1 MTTKLHVSNGNGAIA
16 GQTDVL
22 ELLCVARRVAT
33 SESPAPGTEKTRNA
47 ETRED
52 HSVMSTTTV
61 IESVRRLVAQAV
73 ETARNDGVVRLE
85 TMPDIQVERPGNPEH
100 GDFATKLP
108 LRLARATRINPF
120 ELAQALVARTP
131 ESTSIGQIEAA
142 PPGFINF
149 RLKDTWLQEQV
160 EEVRRAG
167 STFGSV
173 DTGAGRKVMVEFVSV
188 NPTGPVHVGHTRGAV
203 LGSAL
208 ANVLEAAGYQV
219 TREYYVN
226 DAGSQMEAFY
236 RSVLARY
243 RQSFGQ
249 DASMPSNGYMGDY
262 ILDLAMEI
270 AGAEG
275 ERFLSQDEDQA
286 IREIGDLSRER
297 MVGLIREDL
306 SRIGVEFDNWFSE
319 RTLYTSGEYNET
331 LDQLREQGYLSQR
344 EDALWFNSTMLGD
357 EKDNVVVRSSGEPT
371 YFASDIAYH
380 HNKFIG
386 RGYDSVVDI
395 WGADHQ
401 GHVPRMKAAVEG
413 LGIDPERLTILIAQ
427 MVTLKRGSEVV
438 RASKRTGEFVTLREL
453 AEEVG
458 SDACRFFFLSRTPS
472 TQMEFDLEL
481 AKQESSENPV
491 YYVQYAH
498 ARNAG
503 ILTLA
508 GERNIDWSYGDV
520 SLLTHPS
527 ELALIRHM
535 VRLPEL
541 VQQMAKTLE
550 PHHLAHF
557 TMELATAFHGFY
569 ENCRVISANPEDAD
583 VTLAR
588 LKLVESAQI
597 VFRRY
602 LEMMGMHA
610 PDRM

>member
-1 MTTKLHVSNGNGAIA
+1 
-16 GQTDVL
+16 
-22 ELLCVARRVAT
+22 
-33 SESPAPGTEKTRNA
+33 
-47 ETRED
+47 
-52 HSVMSTTTV
+52 MSTTLV
-61 IESVRRLVAQAV
+61 IESIRRLVAQAV
-73 ETARNDGVVRLE
+73 ETARNDGVLRLE
-85 TMPDIQVERPGNPEH
+85 TMPDIQMEHPGNPEH
-100 GDFATKLP
+100 GDFATNLP
-108 LRLARATRINPF
+108 LRLARATRINPLQLAE
-120 ELAQALVARTP
+120 ELVSRIP
-131 ESTSIGQIEAA
+131 ESDPVGTVEAA

-149 RLKDTWLQEQV
+149 RLRDSWLQQQV
-160 EEVRRAG
+160 DAVREAG
-167 STFGSV
+167 DSYGNV
-173 DTGAGRKVMVEFVSV
+173 DSGADRRVMVEFVSV

-208 ANVLEAAGYQV
+208 ANVLEAAGCEV

-249 DASMPSNGYMGDY
+249 DAAMPPNGYMGEY
-262 ILDLAMEI
+262 IVDLSQEI
-270 AGAEG
+270 ADAEG
-275 ERFLSQDEDQA
+275 DRFLGQPDDRA
-286 IREIGDLSRER
+286 VREIGDLGREK

-319 RTLYTSGEYNET
+319 RTLYDTGEYDEA
-331 LDQLREQGYLSQR
+331 LGQLRNQGYLSQR

-380 HNKFIG
+380 HNKFVE
-386 RGYDSVVDI
+386 RKFDSVVNI

-401 GHVPRMKAAVEG
+401 GHVPRMKAAVQG

-427 MVTLKRGSEVV
+427 MVTLKRGNEVV

-458 SDACRFFFLSRTPS
+458 GDACRFFFLSRTPS

-481 AKQESSENPV
+481 AKRESSENPV

-508 GERNIDWSYGDV
+508 RERNIDWSRGNV
-520 SLLTHPS
+520 SLLNDPS
-527 ELALIRHM
+527 ELALVRHI

-541 VQQMAKTLE
+541 VQLMARSLE

-583 VTLAR
+583 VTVAR

-597 VFRRY
+597 VFRKC
-602 LEMMGMHA
+602 LDLMGMNA
-610 PDRM
+610 PERM

>member
-1 MTTKLHVSNGNGAIA
+1 
-16 GQTDVL
+16 
-22 ELLCVARRVAT
+22 
-33 SESPAPGTEKTRNA
+33 
-47 ETRED
+47 
-52 HSVMSTTTV
+52 MSRTPV
-61 IESVRRLVAQAV
+61 IESIRQLVAQAV
-73 ETARNDGVVRLE
+73 DTARNDGVLRVE
-85 TMPDIQVERPGNPEH
+85 TMPDIRIEHPGNPEH
-100 GDFATKLP
+100 GDFATNLP
-108 LRLARATRINPF
+108 LRLARATRINPL
-120 ELAQALVARTP
+120 ELAQALVARIPGSEPVETV
-131 ESTSIGQIEAA
+131 EVA

-149 RLKDTWLQEQV
+149 RLKDSWLQSQV
-160 EEVRRAG
+160 EAVRQAG
-167 STFGSV
+167 DSFGKV
-173 DTGAGRKVMVEFVSV
+173 DSAANRRVMVEFVSV
-188 NPTGPVHVGHTRGAV
+188 NPTGPVHVGHARGAV

-208 ANVLEAAGYQV
+208 ANVLEAAGCEV

-249 DASMPSNGYMGDY
+249 EAAMPPNGYMGDY
-262 ILDLAMEI
+262 ISDLAQEI
-270 AGAEG
+270 ADAEG
-275 ERFLSQDEDQA
+275 DRFLTQPEDQA
-286 IREIGDLSRER
+286 IREIGDLSREK

-306 SRIGVEFDNWFSE
+306 GKIGVEFDNWFSE
-319 RTLYTSGEYNET
+319 RTLFAPAAGSGQSEYDEA
-331 LDQLREQGYLSQR
+331 LGQLRKQGYLSQR

-380 HNKFIG
+380 HNKFVV
-386 RGYDSVVDI
+386 RKFDSVVNI

-413 LGIDPERLTILIAQ
+413 LGIDPDRLTILIAQ
-427 MVTLKRGSEVV
+427 MVTLKRGNEVV

-458 SDACRFFFLSRTPS
+458 DDACRFFFLSRTPS

-481 AKQESSENPV
+481 AKKESSENPV

-503 ILTLA
+503 ILSLA
-508 GERNIDWSYGDV
+508 RERNIDWSRGDV
-520 SLLTHPS
+520 SLLNDPS
-527 ELALIRHM
+527 ELALVRAMI
-535 VRLPEL
+535 RLPEL
-541 VQQMAKTLE
+541 VQLMAENLE

-569 ENCRVISANPEDAD
+569 EDCRVISANPEDSE

-597 VFRRY
+597 VLRLC
-602 LEMMGMHA
+602 LELMGMNA
-610 PDRM
+610 PERM